1 MKAADR
7 GPAVRDDRVVQRV
20 PVASS
25 RAILCSYILVGIAL
39 VLILLLRL
47 LPALL
52 AGLLVYSVIKVLASN
67 LQRHLPGARAHWLV
81 VAMLSALVAGLLT
94 LVIVASIA
102 YLTSERGNPSALL
115 EGITPLIERAR
126 TQLPAVIVDY
136 LPENSEEMR
145 IAMINW
151 LRENAAQLQLAGRQ
165 AGRVLLLLLIGIV
178 LGSMLSLP
186 TTRAAR
192 PSGPL
197 VIALKA
203 RCANLKTAFDSIVF
217 AQMKI
222 SAVNTLLTG
231 IYLLVV
237 LPLFGVD
244 MPLAKTLTATTFV
257 VGLLPVVG
265 NLISNTLIFIVGL
278 SISLWVGVAALAYLI
293 VIHKLEYFLNAGIV
307 GRQIR
312 ARAWE
317 LMIAMLVMEAM
328 FGIAGLIAGPI
339 YYAYLKRELEA
350 AQLI

>member
-1 MKAADR
+1 MA
-7 GPAVRDDRVVQRV
+7 
-20 PVASS
+20 
-25 RAILCSYILVGIAL
+25 IAL
-39 VLILLLRL
+39 VLVLHLHL

-52 AGLLVYSVIKVLASN
+52 AGLLVYSVINLLASS

-81 VAMLSALVAGLLT
+81 VAMLSSVVVGLLT
-94 LVIVASIA
+94 LLIVASIA
-102 YLTSERGNPSALL
+102 YLTSERGNPTALL
-115 EGITPLIERAR
+115 EGIMPLIERAR

-136 LPENSEEMR
+136 LPESSEEMR
-145 IAMINW
+145 TTMVNW

-165 AGRVLLLLLIGIV
+165 AGRVLLLLLIGLV
-178 LGSMLSLP
+178 LGAMLSLP
-186 TTRAAR
+186 TTRASA

-197 VIALKA
+197 AIALRA
-203 RCANLKTAFDSIVF
+203 RCKSLVTAFDNIVF

-231 IYLLVV
+231 IYLLIV

-244 MPLAKTLTATTFV
+244 MPLAKTLTATTFI

-317 LMIAMLVMEAM
+317 LMIAMLMMEAM
-328 FGIAGLIAGPI
+328 FGIAGLVAAPI
-339 YYAYLKRELEA
+339 YYAYLKRELEN